1 MPSYLR
7 SDSRFLRSILFLYV
21 GLNHYL
27 GENYP
32 PYGYFPDY
40 LRVRKIPARVIPDI
54 VETLLHRDFP
64 YAPECDYPTVLSRI
78 LYEGVLVEAVM
89 QIAGVSE
96 QTALGYDD
104 QQMEWLNKN
113 EHKLWEEIVGR
124 KYLFSSDR
132 ATCVVTDISRSFHFC
147 SRAGSPGGGRP
158 VHRSPYHSVASR

>member
-7 SDSRFLRSILFLYV
+7 SDSRFYGRYFLYV

-104 QQMEWLNKN
+104 QQMEWLNKTSISCGK
-113 EHKLWEEIVGR
+113 KLWVVNI
-124 KYLFSSDR
+124 FS
-132 ATCVVTDISRSFHFC
+132 AVTGNLRRH
-147 SRAGSPGGGRP
+147 
-158 VHRSPYHSVASR
+158 